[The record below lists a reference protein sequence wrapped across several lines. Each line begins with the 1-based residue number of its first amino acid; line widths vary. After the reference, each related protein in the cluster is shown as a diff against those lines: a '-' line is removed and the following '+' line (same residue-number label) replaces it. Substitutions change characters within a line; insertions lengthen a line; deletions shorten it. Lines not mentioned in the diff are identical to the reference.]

1 MYRLI
6 YVSSACQPLN
16 ADEISELLDVSITN
30 NALRNIT
37 GFLIY
42 AEGEFIQILEG
53 KKLDVEFIFDKISND
68 NRHHGIKVLVRENI
82 KRRSFETWS
91 MGFKAL
97 QSHELMPIDH
107 CSPTTNL
114 KTLAK
119 YKIALKLYQ
128 SALKTLVL
136 E

>member
-6 YVSSACQPLN
+6 YVSSACQSLT

-53 KKLDVEFIFDKISND
+53 KKVDVEFIFDKILND
-68 NRHHGIKVLVRENI
+68 NRHHGIKFLVRENI

-91 MGFKAL
+91 MGFKAM
-97 QSHELMPIDH
+97 HPPIDH
-107 CSPTTNL
+107 SSSTTNV

-119 YKIALKLYQ
+119 YKIAVKLYQ

>member
-6 YVSSACQPLN
+6 YVSSACQSLT

-53 KKLDVEFIFDKISND
+53 KKVDVEFIFDKILND

-91 MGFKAL
+91 MGFKAMHP
-97 QSHELMPIDH
+97 HELKPIDH
-107 CSPTTNL
+107 SSPTTNV

-119 YKIALKLYQ
+119 YKIAVKLYQ

>member
-6 YVSSACQPLN
+6 YVSSACQPLT

-68 NRHHGIKVLVRENI
+68 KRHHGIKVLVRENI

-97 QSHELMPIDH
+97 QQHELKPIDH
-107 CSPTTNL
+107 SSPTTNV

>member
-6 YVSSACQPLN
+6 YVSSVYHPLS

-53 KKLDVEFIFDKISND
+53 KEVDVEFIFDKILND
-68 NRHHGIKVLVRENI
+68 KRHHAIKVLVRENI

-91 MGFKAL
+91 MGFKSL
-97 QSHELMPIDH
+97 QPQELMPIDH
-107 CSPTTNL
+107 SSPTTNL

-119 YKIALKLYQ
+119 YKLALKLYQ
-128 SALKTLVL
+128 SVLKTLVI